1 MMFVN
6 EKRYQ
11 WEVAMKTISLEM
23 TVFDMVEKYPET
35 KELLVMIGLN
45 GVENPLILKTAGKK
59 MTLQKGA
66 KLKKIPWEEVVNLF
80 RKYDFTFEENN
91 ND

>member
-1 MMFVN
+1 MSKT
-6 EKRYQ
+6 KRTND
-11 WEVAMKTISLEM
+11 MKRCQGYGATGALKQ
-23 TVFDMVEKYPET
+23 FWWKY
-35 KELLVMIGLN
+35 KMYSHF
-45 GVENPLILKTAGKK
+45 GK
-59 MTLQKGA
+59 LQKGA